1 MTSVRRSVRPR
12 PAPSIEVSESQGV
25 RHLHFGSHL
34 VQGAMRIARP
44 WSLELEYTREM
55 MLPLILHPGG
65 AWPRTVLQVGLGS
78 ASFTRFLHRHR
89 PGARITVVEIAPEV
103 LAAARQ
109 FFKLPEESP
118 RLRIEIGD
126 AHEWLAAAHRRFDLI
141 LVDGFDAE
149 GRAGMLET
157 APFYANCRSHLA
169 SGGMMAANLLTRRQ
183 GVAPIVER
191 IREAFAGRVLVL
203 PPCDKGNTV
212 TLASADSEI
221 RFSPGAW
228 GKSARA
234 LKAET
239 GLDLSPTLERLRSA

>member
-1 MTSVRRSVRPR
+1 MRT
-12 PAPSIEVSESQGV
+12 
-25 RHLHFGSHL
+25 LHFGSHL

-55 MLPLILHPGG
+55 MLPLLLHSGSQ
-65 AWPRTVLQVGLGS
+65 WPRSVLQVGLGS

-89 PGARITVVEIAPEV
+89 PEARVTVVEIAPEV

-109 FFKLPEESP
+109 FFRLPEESP
-118 RLRIEIGD
+118 HLRIEIGD
-126 AHEWLAAAHRRFDLI
+126 AHDWLALTRRRFDLI

-157 APFYANCRSHLA
+157 LPFYLNCRSRLNG
-169 SGGMMAANLLTRRQ
+169 GGMMAANLLTRRQ

-191 IREAFAGRVLVL
+191 IREAFEGRVLVL

-212 TLASADSEI
+212 ALASATRAI
-221 RFSPGAW
+221 RVSNGELREA
-228 GKSARA
+228 A
-234 LKAET
+234 LKLKSQT
-239 GLDLSPTLERLRSA
+239 GLDLSPTLDRLTAGT